1 MAAIVLAGCQN
12 EDPMNKV
19 KEGLPVSLSFNME
32 VPEMDEI
39 TVTRATEEQE
49 TKVEKMAI
57 LFYNANQPN
66 STPIIVKVRNLGEPT
81 RRNGNT
87 NWLYTIELNEDQLT
101 VGDRKVTSGE
111 WYMYP
116 IANYD
121 KYTVVNLDELAGKT
135 LAEFRSHTITAS
147 GRDITSTSVLMSGHY
162 GDKENTTTITLQ
174 PGENTFDKVFHL
186 KRIVSK
192 NVFVLKSGTG
202 VTFIPKNYSIYNYS
216 TSSTLLQRDE
226 LNEYAG
232 DDTFTKFEELPIAA
246 PAAGGDY
253 SFSFYMPE
261 NVQKPAAS
269 PTSWSY
275 ADRERRESDYST
287 FTYAPAKS
295 TYVVI
300 EGTYEGPGE
309 SGTDH
314 VTGTVKYTIHLGD
327 FGNSTDASNTK
338 FGNFSVTRNARYT
351 YTITVN
357 GVKNIIAEAKKVS
370 DNQPGAEGQIIKPSP
385 HVIVNLDAHFEN
397 VLLTFSKTNIEK
409 CIVSGT
415 VPAGDGKM
423 TSFTV
428 QEGSTDPH
436 LEDIAW
442 VKFGKP
448 TSQTE
453 FANYPGDANLV
464 NIYGLIDEIK
474 AGTTTHCI
482 ISGDDVYTQAYVDE
496 YFYNDKPYK
505 DFVNTDD
512 RILSFTIGKAQ
523 ISADGHS
530 TYIEGSGFTLQQES
544 IKTFYKDNVGNPF
557 GFESVEETPAATFTG
572 NDDYPGTELQNGLK
586 NTWEIINTKTT
597 KTWTDYVNI
606 AQNGFTGAT
615 PPTSANIMT
624 TTGTN
629 PMFECLSRNR
639 DLNGDGKIDEDEVRW
654 YLPSVRQC
662 IFAWCGKK
670 SLPTEISFETTNY
683 ATSTNQGF
691 RIWWALEGTAIS
703 SWDNKETNPMI
714 RCVRNLGTNSTSG
727 EVSDI
732 TSWDQENYV
741 VTVNGLKDEALR
753 TNMQIG
759 EYPEH
764 ENFDAAST
772 LHKAFKIA
780 SADLNIPASGGGDS
794 YVPNIEVGTLSY
806 SNKSSSQ
813 EKTIIVTIP
822 ITIKNYDKTKTHT
835 YQIGNETG
843 ISLDDKLDATNTA
856 NIDVSVAI
864 TYNGNYIYG
873 YTGSG
878 NASISVKADNGNY
891 NRFTV
896 NVNASGGDILSSSYT
911 YTATATAPTPNTVT
925 GGTPA
930 KNTFK
935 YTEIMNGDWCEKYYQ
950 EGTDDLGKWRIPN
963 EKELYFIPMYCGEEI
978 TGNLAGYKPS
988 GTETETGTMRY
999 AAKTKY
1005 ERPEGSHV
1013 EYMIYY
1019 LQKDGNSGTPIIT
1032 TGHGQSDADFTIRCV
1047 RDAPQGTRSYDSSY
1061 SSGGKG
1067 FGL

>member
-12 EDPMNKV
+12 EEPMNKV

-81 RRNGNT
+81 RRNSNT

-162 GDKENTTTITLQ
+162 GDKENTATITLQ

-448 TSQTE
+448 ASQTE
-453 FANYPGDANLV
+453 FATYPGDANLV
-464 NIYGLIDEIK
+464 NIYDLIDEIK
-474 AGTTTHCI
+474 DGTATHCI
-482 ISGDDVYTQAYVDE
+482 ISGDNVYTQAYVDE

-505 DFVNTDD
+505 DFVNTED
-512 RILSFTIGKAQ
+512 RILSFTIGNAN
-523 ISADGHS
+523 ISQDGQS
-530 TYIEGSGFTLQQES
+530 TYVEGNGFTLKQKS
-544 IKTFYKDNVGNPF
+544 IKTFYNDNAGNPF
-557 GFESVEETPAATFTG
+557 GLENVEETPDNTFSES
-572 NDDYPGTELQNGLK
+572 DVYQDLGTNAQNGLT
-586 NTWEIINTKTT
+586 NTRAIVQAAPSQN
-597 KTWTDYVNI
+597 WTAFVNI
-606 AQNGFTGAT
+606 TNNGFTGSTA
-615 PPTSANIMT
+615 PTASEIMT
-624 TTGTN
+624 TTGAN
-629 PMFECLSRNR
+629 PLYQCLSRNR
-639 DLNGDGKIDEDEVRW
+639 DLNGNGTIDQDEIKW
-654 YLPSVRQC
+654 YVPTYRQY
-662 IFAWCGKK
+662 IYLWCGMK
-670 SLPTEISFETTNY
+670 SIPPDITFEHENY
-683 ATSTNQGF
+683 VTSMKGGY
-691 RIWWALEGTAIS
+691 RIWWAYEGTAVGS
-703 SWDNKETNPMI
+703 AEGGAAKV
-714 RCVRNLGTNSTSG
+714 RCVRNLTDGTDDVSAISSTN
-727 EVSDI
+727 D
-732 TSWDQENYV
+732 NYT
-741 VTVNGLKDEALR
+741 VTIRGLKDEALR
-753 TNMQIG
+753 TNTQEG

-764 ENFDAAST
+764 MHSDPSSTLPRAFTIAKNDLTADVDVTIAAST
-772 LHKAFKIA
+772 NYTTNAGQISNLVDGNEDTYWQSNDYQRSGRYVLLTF
-780 SADLNIPASGGGDS
+780 SAPVKVTSVRVLSKQSTQSPQNQTLQISSDGTTWTDIGTVNTTDVTVTTNLDMSVKYVRLYQKSWYYRQLYLNEINVNYTTNKNSFTYDEIVSGNS
-794 YVPNIEVGTLSY
+794 CERYYT
-806 SNKSSSQ
+806 
-813 EKTIIVTIP
+813 EKT
-822 ITIKNYDKTKTHT
+822 DK
-835 YQIGNETG
+835 
-843 ISLDDKLDATNTA
+843 S
-856 NIDVSVAI
+856 
-864 TYNGNYIYG
+864 
-873 YTGSG
+873 
-878 NASISVKADNGNY
+878 
-891 NRFTV
+891 
-896 NVNASGGDILSSSYT
+896 
-911 YTATATAPTPNTVT
+911 
-925 GGTPA
+925 
-930 KNTFK
+930 
-935 YTEIMNGDWCEKYYQ
+935 
-950 EGTDDLGKWRIPN
+950 DLGKWRIPN
-963 EKELYFIPMYCGEEI
+963 EKELYFIQLYRGEEI
-978 TGNLAGYKPS
+978 TPNLSNGGS
-988 GTETETGTMRY
+988 TGSFY
-999 AAKTKY
+999 AAKTKFNRNKY
-1005 ERPEGSHV
+1005 GTDTH
-1013 EYMIYY
+1013 MIYY
-1019 LQKDGNSGTPIIT
+1019 IMKDNTSGHPIIT
-1032 TGHGQSDADFTIRCV
+1032 TGHGQKDSEFRIRCV
-1047 RDAPQGTRSYDSSY
+1047 RDADPVTKSYDSSY
-1061 SSGGKG
+1061 GSGGTG